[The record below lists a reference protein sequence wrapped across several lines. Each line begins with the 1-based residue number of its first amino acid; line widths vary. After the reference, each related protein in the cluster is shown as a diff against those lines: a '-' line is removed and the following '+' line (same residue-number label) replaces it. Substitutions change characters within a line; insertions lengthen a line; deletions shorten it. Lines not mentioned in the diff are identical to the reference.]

1 MKFEVA
7 FREKFLCLRENVYGY
22 QESQHG
28 GESNGLVLEEDDQ
41 AMVIYFR
48 RNKPVPSSSSQGGTK
63 ARFKLAANAEYR
75 VAALWLNGCSGY
87 RF

>member
-1 MKFEVA
+1 MRSFCICGKIYPTIKKVSGTVS
-7 FREKFLCLRENVYGY
+7 RM
-22 QESQHG
+22 
-28 GESNGLVLEEDDQ
+28 GLVLGEDGQ